1 MKFTV
6 PSKTLLAHLSAV
18 SKVVSPKNTIAILDN
33 FLFTLKNN
41 VLIVTGTDQENTITA
56 RFVGV
61 GRRGLCGSQCKAHVG
76 FVKRIARSRF
86 EI

>member
-56 RFVGV
+56 RIDLLESEGE
-61 GRRGLCGSQCKAHVG
+61 GSVAVKA
-76 FVKRIARSRF
+76 KRMSD
-86 EI
+86 